1 MQNNELKAGTE
12 ADKRTAADSIPSASL
27 EQNGVLSAA
36 DFEKKCVRINT
47 ILNMKKVLEILMC
60 HVNKIVF
67 LLFDPDTNGDDFEF

>member
-1 MQNNELKAGTE
+1 MNKNNSSAG
-12 ADKRTAADSIPSASL
+12 TAADKCTAAENGTSASL
-27 EQNGVLSAA
+27 AQNGMLSAA